1 MIDASQIKEHM
12 EVKGSD
18 GKHIGTVFGVENG
31 RIKLASGGME
41 HTIDVA
47 TVDAITDG
55 VVRLRMP
62 AAEAVRPWH

>member
-18 GKHIGTVFGVENG
+18 GKDVGTVFGVENG
-31 RIKLASGGME
+31 QIKLASGGME
-41 HTIDVA
+41 HTIDIA
-47 TVDAITDG
+47 TVDAIADG

>member
-18 GKHIGTVFGVENG
+18 GKHVGTVFGVEDG

-41 HTIDVA
+41 HTIDFA
-47 TVDAITDG
+47 TVDAIVDG

-62 AAEAVRPWH
+62 AAEAVRAWH

>member
-18 GKHIGTVFGVENG
+18 GKHIGTVFGVEDG
-31 RIKLASGGME
+31 QIKLASGGME

-47 TVDAITDG
+47 SVDAVADG